1 MLSASLMAPNSFPS
15 GEAPKPMGDTRS
27 PVTPRGLSSMFL
39 RLRNGFYGSE
49 EKNVSTNPNHQDHGR
64 RSECTT
70 KGIAPSCEES
80 CGNGSNYSSD
90 LVAEVQYP
98 ANLSST
104 APWGDQR
111 GDRPPHRCCRGQS
124 TERNA

>member
-49 EKNVSTNPNHQDHGR
+49 KKNVSTNPNHQDHGR

-80 CGNGSNYSSD
+80 GGNGSKYGRET
-90 LVAEVQYP
+90 VAKAIKP
-98 ANLSST
+98 ANPSSSV
-104 APWGDQR
+104 PW
-111 GDRPPHRCCRGQS
+111 
-124 TERNA
+124 RN